1 MIIGYYNLWRDM
13 IIKSLNI
20 VAKVRNCFFL
30 IYWNTKLQTLKVIDG
45 KWCFNWKKNCLG
57 DLFAFKE
64 KV

>member
-45 KWCFNWKKNCLG
+45 K
-57 DLFAFKE
+57 
-64 KV
+64 